1 LLIVSFFHILN
12 WLTLLEY
19 LCKFEVSNALMRKA
33 NPATLV
39 Y

>member
-1 LLIVSFFHILN
+1 LN
-12 WLTLLEY
+12 WFTLLEH
-19 LCKFEVSNALMRKA
+19 LCKLEVTNALMRKA